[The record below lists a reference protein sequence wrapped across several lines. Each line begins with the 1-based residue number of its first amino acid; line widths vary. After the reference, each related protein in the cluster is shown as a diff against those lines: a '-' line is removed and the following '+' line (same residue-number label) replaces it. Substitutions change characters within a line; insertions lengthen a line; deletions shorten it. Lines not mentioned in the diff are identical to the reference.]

1 MSTASASAGPGATS
15 ILNLPSHHVSTAKAP
30 VDRPVIYDVTR
41 LVTRV
46 LTDAPNG
53 IDRVDLALARHFSSR
68 PDEKVFVLLW
78 TIAGPR
84 LFPASI
90 ARDVVRDV
98 ENHWR
103 ELDDEDDP
111 LYEEVV
117 HRLVNP
123 GSLRGPI
130 VRPSKR
136 VSRPFLAAIW
146 KHGLRFGRSLEY
158 DAPSGAAYLNA
169 SHFPLEY
176 ARHLR
181 WLFKRRD
188 IIPTFFIHDLLPIE
202 RPQYFWPRE
211 PERHRRRLDH
221 IRQLRGRAV
230 VASSTVAS
238 QVRAYFARDR
248 YAIPVLEAALPVSPI
263 FRAPRSVDPRL
274 KNRPYF
280 VVCGTIEPRKNHVL
294 LLNLWREMAKQ
305 SKDLPALVLVGKRGW
320 NAEAVTGILDRSRDI
335 SRHVVEVS
343 GLSTPALKR
352 LMDNAT
358 ALLAPSLSEGFGL
371 PVSEAAAIGLP
382 VIAADIEPYRE
393 RAAPVLVDALD
404 GMGWLRAIRE
414 RLVSLHTRIPQ
425 QMDRSTFESSVEQ
438 FLARQEV

>member
-1 MSTASASAGPGATS
+1 MSTASASVGTGARST
-15 ILNLPSHHVSTAKAP
+15 LNLPSHLVRTAKAP

-53 IDRVDLALARHFSSR
+53 IDRVDLALAQHFSNR
-68 PDEKVFVLLW
+68 PDEKVFALLW

-84 LFPASI
+84 LFPASV

-248 YAIPVLEAALPVSPI
+248 YSIPVLEAALPVSPI
-263 FRAPRSVDPRL
+263 FHAPRLPAES
-274 KNRPYF
+274 RPYF
-280 VVCGTIEPRKNHVL
+280 AVCGTIAPRRNHVL
-294 LLNLWREMAKQ
+294 LLNLWREMAKE
-305 SKDLPALVLVGKRGW
+305 SKDL
-320 NAEAVTGILDRSRDI
+320 RS
-335 SRHVVEVS
+335 
-343 GLSTPALKR
+343 
-352 LMDNAT
+352 
-358 ALLAPSLSEGFGL
+358 F
-371 PVSEAAAIGLP
+371 
-382 VIAADIEPYRE
+382 
-393 RAAPVLVDALD
+393 
-404 GMGWLRAIRE
+404 
-414 RLVSLHTRIPQ
+414 TR
-425 QMDRSTFESSVEQ
+425 R
-438 FLARQEV
+438 

>member
-1 MSTASASAGPGATS
+1 
-15 ILNLPSHHVSTAKAP
+15 LNLPFHHAGTAKIP
-30 VDRPVIYDVTR
+30 IDRHVIFDVTR

-46 LTDAPNG
+46 LNDAPNG
-53 IDRVDLALARHFSSR
+53 IDRVDLALARHFSNR
-68 PDEKVFVLLW
+68 PDEKAFALLW

-84 LFPASI
+84 LFPASV

-117 HRLVNP
+117 DRLVNP

-130 VRPSKR
+130 VRSSKR
-136 VSRPFLAAIW
+136 ISRPFLAAIW
-146 KHGLRFGRSLEY
+146 KHGLRLGRSLE
-158 DAPSGAAYLNA
+158 DHAPSGAAYLNA
-169 SHFPLEY
+169 SYFPLEY
-176 ARHLR
+176 VRHLR

-211 PERHRRRLDH
+211 PERLRRRLDH
-221 IRQLRGRAV
+221 IRQLRGRAI

-238 QVRAYFARDR
+238 QVRAYFAKDR
-248 YAIPVLEAALPVSPI
+248 YSIPVLEAALPVSPI
-263 FRAPRSVDPRL
+263 FRTSPSVDPRL
-274 KNRPYF
+274 TDRPYF

-294 LLNLWREMAKQ
+294 LLNLWREMAKEA
-305 SKDLPALVLVGKRGW
+305 KDLPALVLVGKRGW
-320 NAEAVTGILDRSRDI
+320 NAETAIGILERSRDI
-335 SRHVVEVS
+335 SKHVVEVS

-382 VIAADIEPYRE
+382 VIAADIKPYRE
-393 RAAPVLVDALD
+393 RAAPGVVLVDALD
-404 GMGWLRAIRE
+404 GMGWLKAIRE
-414 RLVSLHTRIPQ
+414 KISCSQSRIPQ
-425 QMDRSTFESSVEQ
+425 PIEHSTFEHSVEQ
-438 FLARQEV
+438 FLASPEA